1 MPLVFLE
8 PLKHQKIR
16 DFLMFLRRIERDQSE
31 ETQHKTCENAGFQW
45 PVFSRI
51 LAYLMQLNELT
62 QYYSQLHI
70 KMWYNFIRLLFLR
83 KLLMQN
89 TVSCFKKPL
98 ESFHRFK
105 YQIILK
111 NLNVLQG
118 KTRTVT
124 CCKNCDDLLHLS
136 FTLKISIFLEA
147 YI

>member
-16 DFLMFLRRIERDQSE
+16 DFLMFLRRIGRDQSE
-31 ETQHKTCENAGFQW
+31 ETQHKTCENAGFHW

-51 LAYLMQLNELT
+51 LACIMQLT

-89 TVSCFKKPL
+89 RVSCFKKPL
-98 ESFHRFK
+98 ESFQRFK

-118 KTRTVT
+118 KTRNVT